1 MQASRRRIFIL
12 GGVAGLAVASPAG
25 AQRFNP
31 AFSVSPTRL
40 DLSER
45 VRGDVIRVAS
55 AGEEGLRVQIRLRS
69 WRQTPAGPDY
79 APHDGIIASPPQ
91 ATIEGGRTQV
101 IRVVADRLEPQETEQ
116 AFRLFITQ
124 LPDGRPGS
132 RLAIST
138 MLEVSMPVFFAPR
151 PGAQPARLSAGIR
164 LAGRQVVVDVRNDGD
179 INARLTEMH
188 LRRGATVLAQIPGLA
203 GYVLPRSQ
211 ASFVMDL
218 TAPLRGGE
226 VVSLEAATWNGPQFR
241 VEGLRAGA

>member
-1 MQASRRRIFIL
+1 MPASRRRTLIL
-12 GGVAGLAVASPAG
+12 SGVAGLAMASPAS
-25 AQRFNP
+25 AQRLNP

-40 DLSER
+40 DLSTHA
-45 VRGDVIRVAS
+45 RGDVIRVAS
-55 AGEEGLRVQIRLRS
+55 AAEEGLRVQVRLRS
-69 WRQTPAGPDY
+69 WRQMPAGPEY

-91 ATIEGGRTQV
+91 AIIEGGRTQV
-101 IRVVADRLEPQETEQ
+101 IRVVADRLEPQEVEQ

-179 INARLTEMH
+179 INTRLTEMR
-188 LRRGATVLAQIPGLA
+188 LRRGGTVVAQIPGLA

-211 ASFVMDL
+211 ASFAMDL
-218 TAPLRGGE
+218 VALLRGGE
-226 VVSLEAATWNGPQFR
+226 AVSLEAATWNGPNFR
-241 VEGLRAGA
+241 LEGLRVGA